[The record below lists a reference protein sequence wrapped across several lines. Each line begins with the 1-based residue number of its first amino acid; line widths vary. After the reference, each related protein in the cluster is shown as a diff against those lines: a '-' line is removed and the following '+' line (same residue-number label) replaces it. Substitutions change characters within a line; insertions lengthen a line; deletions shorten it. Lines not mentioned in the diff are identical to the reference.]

1 MTFDAHRPRRGN
13 PALSA
18 VVYSSERAAAARIV
32 WALAVLMVLPAS
44 AQAQPTPPRERGEPR
59 ISQSDGPNTR
69 PSRGRAERPSRPH
82 DNNDDV
88 GDSESAGE
96 STTPRGGRPRMFGDL
111 PFQPTRA
118 DFGPLRPGED
128 AELLEFARS
137 EVPDAFMRL
146 ERLKRSAPGEFRQRL
161 RDAAPRLRFLRRAF
175 QRNPRLGRVLVE
187 HISATLKI
195 NEALRAYRRSGS
207 REGRDRAAL
216 GEAIRQRIAAR
227 LRIEEQALDL
237 HVAELVETRDDRIAE
252 RVDTLLNAPPEQTD
266 AQGEFRALIERYRA
280 ARDDAERAAIRA
292 NLQERVARRVDSEIA
307 AMRERLANSRENFE
321 ARAERI
327 AREMIR
333 RAEQGGD
340 RP

>member
-1 MTFDAHRPRRGN
+1 MRDTDLSRRGIASVN
-13 PALSA
+13 AGGYISD
-18 VVYSSERAAAARIV
+18 RATAARVV
-32 WALAVLMVLPAS
+32 WALAVLVLFPAP
-44 AQAQPTPPRERGEPR
+44 ADGQPAPSRDRREPR
-59 ISQSDGPNTR
+59 ISQSDGPNSR
-69 PSRGRAERPSRPH
+69 PSRGRAERPARPRTDDDGGGDDETGSREP
-82 DNNDDV
+82 
-88 GDSESAGE
+88 GS
-96 STTPRGGRPRMFGDL
+96 RGGRSRMFGDL

-118 DFGPLRPGED
+118 DFGPLQPGED

-146 ERLKRSAPGEFRQRL
+146 DRLKRSAPGEFRQKM

-187 HISATLKI
+187 HISATLRI
-195 NEALRAYRRSGS
+195 NEALRAYRRGGV

-216 GEAIRQRIAAR
+216 GEAIRQRIGAR

-237 HVAELVETRDDRIAE
+237 HVTELVDTRDARIAE
-252 RVDTLLNAPPEQTD
+252 RVDALLSAPAEQTE
-266 AQGEFRALIERYRA
+266 AQGELQALAERHRA
-280 ARDDAERAAIRA
+280 AAEDSEREAIRA
-292 NLQERVARRVDSEIA
+292 QLHERVARRIDAEIEQF
-307 AMRERLANSRENFE
+307 RERLANSRENYD